1 MEIIKASDLLKK
13 SFEEFLPYFEDNK
26 ETLLKKDK
34 ISPLLL
40 KCFKY
45 INSPTLIKLI
55 DFGFQYD
62 FTIPDTKMSFLQT
75 LIVNEEIEK
84 ATVLVVKYKFKN
96 IDFVHKDSKQTALM
110 MASYMNSAKLGQALL
125 FKGADPTLR
134 DINGLTA
141 LQIVRLNNK
150 KK

>member
-1 MEIIKASDLLKK
+1 MESLDRMEIIKASDLLKK

-141 LQIVRLNNK
+141 LH
-150 KK
+150 

>member
-1 MEIIKASDLLKK
+1 MEILKASDLLKK
-13 SFEEFLPYFEDNK
+13 SFEEFLPYYEENK

-34 ISPLLL
+34 QSPLLL
-40 KCFKY
+40 KCFKE
-45 INSPTLIKLI
+45 INTKTMIHLLEY
-55 DFGFQYD
+55 GFQYD

-84 ATVLVVKYKFKN
+84 ATVLVVKYPFKN
-96 IDFVHKDSKQTALM
+96 IDFVHKESRQTALM

-134 DINGLTA
+134 DKNGLTA